1 MCVYVVAFVKSGN
14 THMYYDIIIHSFVSV
29 ENIFNFDNH
38 IQCVHIHIYIR
49 MCISRTLIMSLL
61 ALLPL
66 LCGTWILGLFFLID
80 SESELVA
87 WIFTIINSLQ
97 VSILIYKVCINCL

>member
-1 MCVYVVAFVKSGN
+1 
-14 THMYYDIIIHSFVSV
+14 MYIPVRMYMHISF
-29 ENIFNFDNH
+29 
-38 IQCVHIHIYIR
+38 
-49 MCISRTLIMSLL
+49 SRTLIMSLL

-80 SESELVA
+80 SESEIVA

-97 VSILIYKVCINCL
+97 VSILMYEVCINCL